1 MKKSF
6 RYIVLSFVVLM
17 GLSAPQAFA
26 GNKDRS
32 GQAGA
37 SELLINPWAASS
49 GWGNAGMSFVHG
61 LDAMFGNVA
70 GISSCNRLDVNFTHT
85 TWLAGVGND
94 TRVSSFGFLARVG
107 ESSVL
112 GVSLMTFGIGAIP
125 ITTPQNPDP
134 GTLGTYKPN
143 LMNINVAFAK
153 AFSNSISGGFNLKI
167 ISESIKD
174 MSGIGVA
181 IDAGIQY
188 VTGPFDNIHFGITLK
203 NIGPTMKFSGDGIS
217 LKVFMNQTDNQQ
229 FTMVQRVDDF
239 ELPTQLSI
247 AAAYDFLFA
256 ETNRIT
262 LAGNFC
268 SNSFTNDQYTL
279 GLEYGWREM
288 FLVRAGYTFERGV
301 LSKKGFKEGFID
313 DNDCMNINR
322 GLSAG
327 VSIKVPLSKKE
338 DGLKLAVDYSF
349 RDTYVFNGTHSVGA
363 RIIF

>member
-61 LDAMFGNVA
+61 VEAMYGNVA
-70 GISSCNRLDVNFTHT
+70 GITSCNTLDVNFTHT
-85 TWLAGVGND
+85 SWLVGIGND
-94 TRVSSFGFLARVG
+94 TRISSFGFLARVG

-112 GVSLMTFGIGAIP
+112 GLSFMSFSIGEIP
-125 ITTPQNPDP
+125 ITTTQNPDP
-134 GTLGTYKPN
+134 GTLGTFKPN
-143 LMNINVAFAK
+143 LMNINLAFAK
-153 AFSNSISGGFNLKI
+153 SFSNSISGGFNLKI

-174 MSGIGVA
+174 MDGIGVA
-181 IDAGIQY
+181 LDAGIQY
-188 VTGPFDNIHFGITLK
+188 VTGPFDNVHFGITLK
-203 NIGPTMKFSGDGIS
+203 NIGPTMKFSGDGLS
-217 LKVFMNQTDNQQ
+217 FKAFLVQGSTQQ

-247 AAAYDFLFA
+247 AAAYDWLFA
-256 ETNRIT
+256 ETNRLTI
-262 LAGNFC
+262 AGNFS
-268 SNSFTNDQYTL
+268 SNSFTNDQITG
-279 GLEYGWREM
+279 GLEYAWKEM
-288 FLVRAGYTFERGV
+288 FMIRAGYTWEKGIWAKGGV
-301 LSKKGFKEGFID
+301 ENTD
-313 DNDCMNINR
+313 ECMNINR

-327 VSIKVPLSKKE
+327 VSVKVPLSKKE
-338 DGLKLAVDYSF
+338 NGMKLAVDYSY
-349 RDTYVFNGTHSVGA
+349 RDTYTFNGTHSVGA

>member
-6 RYIVLSFVVLM
+6 RYIVLSFVILF

-37 SELLINPWAASS
+37 PELLINPWAASS

-61 LDAMFGNVA
+61 VEAIYGNVA
-70 GISSCNRLDVNFTHT
+70 GISSCRTLDVNFTHT
-85 TWLAGVGND
+85 SWLVGVGND
-94 TRVSSFGFLARVG
+94 TRISSFGFLARVG

-112 GVSLMTFGIGAIP
+112 GLSFMSFSLGEIP
-125 ITTPQNPDP
+125 ITTVGNPDP
-134 GTLGTYKPN
+134 NTLGTYKPN
-143 LMNINVAFAK
+143 LMNINLSFAK

-174 MSGIGVA
+174 MGGVGVA
-181 IDAGIQY
+181 LDAGIQY

-203 NIGPTMKFSGDGIS
+203 NIGPTMKFSGDGLS
-217 LKVFMNQTDNQQ
+217 LRVFMDNASNQQ
-229 FTMVQRVDDF
+229 FTMLQRADDF

-268 SNSFTNDQYTL
+268 SNSFTNDQFIV
-279 GLEYGWREM
+279 GLEYSWKEM
-288 FLVRAGYTFERGV
+288 FLIRAG
-301 LSKKGFKEGFID
+301 
-313 DNDCMNINR
+313 
-322 GLSAG
+322 
-327 VSIKVPLSKKE
+327 
-338 DGLKLAVDYSF
+338 
-349 RDTYVFNGTHSVGA
+349 
-363 RIIF
+363 

>member
-61 LDAMFGNVA
+61 VEAIYGNVA
-70 GISSCNRLDVNFTHT
+70 GITSCNTLDVNFTHT
-85 TWLAGVGND
+85 SWLVGIGND
-94 TRVSSFGFLARVG
+94 TRISSFGFLARVG

-112 GVSLMTFGIGAIP
+112 GLSFMSFSIGEIP
-125 ITTPQNPDP
+125 ITTTQNPDP
-134 GTLGTYKPN
+134 GTLGTFKPN
-143 LMNINVAFAK
+143 LMNINLAFAK
-153 AFSNSISGGFNLKI
+153 SFSNSISGGFNLKI

-174 MSGIGVA
+174 MDGIGVA
-181 IDAGIQY
+181 LDAGIQY
-188 VTGPFDNIHFGITLK
+188 VTGPFDNVHFGITLK
-203 NIGPTMKFSGDGIS
+203 NIGPTMKFSGDGLS
-217 LKVFMNQTDNQQ
+217 FKAFLVQGSTQQ

-247 AAAYDFLFA
+247 AAAYDWLFA
-256 ETNRIT
+256 ETNRLTI
-262 LAGNFC
+262 AGNFS
-268 SNSFTNDQYTL
+268 SNSFTNDQITG
-279 GLEYGWREM
+279 GLEYAWKEM
-288 FLVRAGYTFERGV
+288 FMIRAGYTWEKGIWAKGGV
-301 LSKKGFKEGFID
+301 ENTD
-313 DNDCMNINR
+313 ECMNINR

-327 VSIKVPLSKKE
+327 VSVQVPLSKKE
-338 DGLKLAVDYSF
+338 NGMKLAVDYSY
-349 RDTYVFNGTHSVGA
+349 RDTYTFNGTHSVGA